1 MILQTEIVEQA
12 VDGERRERFVKE
24 VIAARDGTYPIGM
37 VRKRLAAA
45 EKPEPAAVT
54 PAAGLQ
60 AGARRGSSSPPP
72 AAAPCRA
79 AVLLIHGFGQNRY
92 TWHTSRRSFA
102 NFLAAEGFDV
112 FNLDLRGRGRS
123 RRFGALHDTIIDDYI
138 REDVPAAIRTVLRVS
153 GQRQVFLVG
162 HSMGGIISYAV
173 AGSTMRDE
181 VAGVVSF
188 GSPYRFGLGSR
199 FLAVVGPLLYAAR
212 LTGIFDRNPPL
223 PIRKLGRHMVKRRW
237 LWDNP
242 LIPIP
247 MRPWTPR
254 SMEPE
259 ILAENLSAAFEH
271 TRIAIALGLVGLG
284 SESALKSHDGL
295 NDYGLAFELADKPL
309 LVIAGTRDA
318 LAPPA
323 SVRPVYDQSRS
334 SDKTFREFPLGHID
348 MLLGRDAPHTVWPL
362 VRTWLTSRASKAE
375 DTQRALR
382 AGVS

>member
-12 VDGERRERFVKE
+12 VDGELRARFVKD
-24 VIAARDGTYPIGM
+24 VIAARDGTFPIGM
-37 VRKRLAAA
+37 VRKRRVATAA
-45 EKPEPAAVT
+45 PTPSNVT
-54 PAAGLQ
+54 PL
-60 AGARRGSSSPPP
+60 RRSSFPPEV
-72 AAAPCRA
+72 AAPCRA

-102 NFLAAEGFDV
+102 NFLALEGFDV

-123 RRFGALHDTIIDDYI
+123 RRFGALNDTIMDDYI
-138 REDVPAAIRTVLRVS
+138 REDVPAAVRTVLRLS
-153 GQRQVFLVG
+153 GKKQVFLLG

-173 AGSTMRDE
+173 AGSSMRDE

-199 FLAVVGPLLYAAR
+199 FLAVAGPLLYAAR
-212 LTGIFDRNPPL
+212 LTGIFDRNPPI
-223 PIRKLGRHMVKRRW
+223 PIRLLGRHMVKRSW

-247 MRPWTPR
+247 MRPWHPK
-254 SMEPE
+254 SMEKE

-295 NDYGLAFELADKPL
+295 ADYGLAFELADKPL

-323 SVRPVYDQSRS
+323 SVRPVYDRS
-334 SDKTFREFPLGHID
+334 HSVDKTFREFPLGHID
-348 MLLGRDAPHTVWPL
+348 MLLGRDAPYTVWPL
-362 VRTWLTSRASKAE
+362 VRTWLLARAEQSEAPHV
-375 DTQRALR
+375 A
-382 AGVS
+382 AMVH

>member
-12 VDGERRERFVKE
+12 IDGERRARFVKD
-24 VIAARDGTYPIGM
+24 VVAARDGTYPIGM
-37 VRKRLAAA
+37 VRKRLVAPSSLPAYD
-45 EKPEPAAVT
+45 EP
-54 PAAGLQ
+54 
-60 AGARRGSSSPPP
+60 RRSPSIPSEL
-72 AAAPCRA
+72 AAPTRA
-79 AVLLIHGFGQNRY
+79 AILLIHGFGQNRY

-123 RRFGALHDTIIDDYI
+123 RRFGALQDTILDDYI
-138 REDVPAAIRTVLRVS
+138 REDVPAAVRTVLRVS
-153 GQRQVFLVG
+153 NHSQVYLVG
-162 HSMGGIISYAV
+162 HSMGGIIAYAV

-199 FLAVVGPLLYAAR
+199 FLAFVGPLLYGAR
-212 LTGIFDRNPPL
+212 LTGIFDRNPPI
-223 PIRKLGRHMVKRRW
+223 PIRRLGAHMVKRSW

-242 LIPIP
+242 LVPIP
-247 MRPWTPR
+247 MRPWHPR

-271 TRIAIALGLVGLG
+271 TRVAIALGLVGLG

-334 SDKTFREFPLGHID
+334 SDKTYREFPLGHID
-348 MLLGRDAPHTVWPL
+348 MLLGRDAPQLVWPL
-362 VRTWLTSRASKAE
+362 AKTWLTSRAE
-375 DTQRALR
+375 RARIEEQAAAQLPT
-382 AGVS
+382 

>member
-12 VDGERRERFVKE
+12 IDGKRRGRFVKD
-24 VIAARDGTYPIGM
+24 VIASRDGTFPIGM
-37 VRKRLAAA
+37 VRKRIVA
-45 EKPEPAAVT
+45 PQP
-54 PAAGLQ
+54 
-60 AGARRGSSSPPP
+60 AGAANTNGAPRTGSVPVET
-72 AAAPCRA
+72 AAPSRA

-102 NFLAAEGFDV
+102 NFLAAEYFDV

-123 RRFGALHDTIIDDYI
+123 RRFGALQDTIIDDYI

-153 GQRQVFLVG
+153 GQQRVFLIG

-199 FLAVVGPLLYAAR
+199 FLAIAGPLLYAAR
-212 LTGIFDRNPPL
+212 LTGIFDRNPPI
-223 PIRKLGRHMVKRRW
+223 PIRLIGRHMSRHGW

-242 LIPIP
+242 LVWLPL
-247 MRPWTPR
+247 RPWHPK

-295 NDYGLAFELADKPL
+295 NDYGLAFELAEKPL

-323 SVRPVYDQSRS
+323 SVKPVYDRSRS
-334 SDKTFREFPLGHID
+334 YDKTFREFPLGHID
-348 MLLGRDAPHTVWPL
+348 LVLGRMAPHTVWPL
-362 VRTWLTSRASKAE
+362 VRTWLTARTEKVRARLPASISPV
-375 DTQRALR
+375 
-382 AGVS
+382 AG

>member
-24 VIAARDGTYPIGM
+24 VIAARDSTYPIGM
-37 VRKRLAAA
+37 VRKRLVARK
-45 EKPEPAAVT
+45 KPDESGGELEP
-54 PAAGLQ
+54 PEL
-60 AGARRGSSSPPP
+60 GSLPPES
-72 AAAPCRA
+72 AAPCKA

-102 NFLAAEGFDV
+102 NYLAAEGFDV

-138 REDVPAAIRTVLRVS
+138 REDVPSAIRSVLRVS
-153 GQRQVFLVG
+153 GEKQVFLVG
-162 HSMGGIISYAV
+162 HSMGGIIGYAV
-173 AGSTMRDE
+173 AGSTMREE
-181 VAGVVSF
+181 VAGVVTF

-199 FLAVVGPLLYAAR
+199 FLAAFGPLLYGAR
-212 LTGIFDRNPPL
+212 LTGIFDRNPPI
-223 PIRKLGRHMVKRRW
+223 PIRWIGGQMAKRRW
-237 LWDNP
+237 FWDNP

-247 MRPWTPR
+247 MRPWHPR

-259 ILAENLSAAFEH
+259 ILAENLAAAFEH
-271 TRIAIALGLVGLG
+271 TRVAIALGLVGLG

-309 LVIAGTRDA
+309 LVIAGSRDA

-323 SVRPVYDQSRS
+323 SVRPVYERSRS

-348 MLLGRDAPHTVWPL
+348 MLLGRDAPQSVWPL
-362 VRTWLTSRASKAE
+362 VRTWLSARAARNHPKTENA
-375 DTQRALR
+375 ALG
-382 AGVS
+382 ATGA

>member
-12 VDGERRERFVKE
+12 VDGERRERFVKD

-37 VRKRLAAA
+37 VRKRLLAAP
-45 EKPEPAAVT
+45 KPATVPPAGTAVAPT
-54 PAAGLQ
+54 
-60 AGARRGSSSPPP
+60 RGSTPPP
-72 AAAPCRA
+72 SAAPCRA

-123 RRFGALHDTIIDDYI
+123 RRFGALQDTIIDDYI

-153 GQRQVFLVG
+153 GQSQVFLVG

-212 LTGIFDRNPPL
+212 LTGIFDRNPPI
-223 PIRKLGRHMVKRRW
+223 PIRKLGAHMVKRSW

-242 LIPIP
+242 LVPIP

-271 TRIAIALGLVGLG
+271 TRVAIALGLVGLG

-362 VRTWLTSRASKAE
+362 VRTWLVARATRANE
-375 DTQRALR
+375 AQQALR
-382 AGVS
+382 AGVC

>member
-12 VDGERRERFVKE
+12 IDGKRRGRFVKD
-24 VIAARDGTYPIGM
+24 VIASRDGTFPIGM
-37 VRKRLAAA
+37 VRKRLVA
-45 EKPEPAAVT
+45 PQPT
-54 PAAGLQ
+54 PVVHGNGQ
-60 AGARRGSSSPPP
+60 GSVRSGSMPVET
-72 AAAPCRA
+72 AAPCRGA
-79 AVLLIHGFGQNRY
+79 LLLVHGFGQNRY
-92 TWHTSRRSFA
+92 TWHTSRRSFS

-153 GQRQVFLVG
+153 GQKQVFLIG

-199 FLAVVGPLLYAAR
+199 FLAIAGPVLYAAR
-212 LTGIFDRNPPL
+212 LTGIFDRNPPI
-223 PIRKLGRHMVKRRW
+223 PIRLIGRHMSRHGW

-242 LIPIP
+242 LVWLPL
-247 MRPWTPR
+247 RPWHPK

-309 LVIAGTRDA
+309 LVIAGSRDA

-323 SVRPVYDQSRS
+323 SVKPVYERSRS
-334 SDKTFREFPLGHID
+334 NDKTFREFPLGHID
-348 MLLGRDAPHTVWPL
+348 LVLGRVAPYTVWPL
-362 VRTWLTSRASKAE
+362 VRTWLTAR
-375 DTQRALR
+375 TQTVRHALPAVSSA
-382 AGVS
+382 AG

>member
-12 VDGERRERFVKE
+12 IDGKRRGRFVKD
-24 VIAARDGTYPIGM
+24 VIASRDGTFPIGM
-37 VRKRLAAA
+37 VRKRIVA
-45 EKPEPAAVT
+45 PQ
-54 PAAGLQ
+54 AAG
-60 AGARRGSSSPPP
+60 AANTNGAPRTGSIPVET
-72 AAAPCRA
+72 AAPSRG

-102 NFLAAEGFDV
+102 NFLAAEYFDV

-153 GQRQVFLVG
+153 GQQKVFLIG

-199 FLAVVGPLLYAAR
+199 FLAIAGPLLYAAR
-212 LTGIFDRNPPL
+212 LTGIFDRNPPI
-223 PIRKLGRHMVKRRW
+223 PIRLIGRHMSRHGW

-242 LIPIP
+242 LVWLPL
-247 MRPWTPR
+247 RPWHPK

-295 NDYGLAFELADKPL
+295 HDYGLAFELAEKPL

-323 SVRPVYDQSRS
+323 SVKPVYERSRS

-348 MLLGRDAPHTVWPL
+348 LVLGRMAPHTVWPL
-362 VRTWLTSRASKAE
+362 VRTWLTARTERIRARLPASLSPA
-375 DTQRALR
+375 
-382 AGVS
+382 VSS

>member
-12 VDGERRERFVKE
+12 IDGERKARFVKD

-37 VRKRLAAA
+37 VRKRLVA
-45 EKPEPAAVT
+45 PATSA
-54 PAAGLQ
+54 PAPDGTSP
-60 AGARRGSSSPPP
+60 RRNPSSPIEQ
-72 AAAPCRA
+72 AAPCRA
-79 AVLLIHGFGQNRY
+79 AILLIHGFGQNRY
-92 TWHTSRRSFA
+92 TWHTSRRSFP
-102 NFLAAEGFDV
+102 NYLAAEGFDV

-138 REDVPAAIRTVLRVS
+138 REDVPAAIRTVLRIS
-153 GQRQVFLVG
+153 GQRQVFLAG
-162 HSMGGIISYAV
+162 HSMGGIIAYAV

-181 VAGVVSF
+181 VAGVISF
-188 GSPYRFGLGSR
+188 GSPYRFGLGSK
-199 FLAVVGPLLYAAR
+199 FLAVVGPLLYGAR
-212 LTGIFDRNPPL
+212 LTGIFDRNPPI
-223 PIRKLGRHMVKRRW
+223 PIRMLGQHMVKRSW
-237 LWDNP
+237 LWDNA
-242 LIPIP
+242 LVPIP
-247 MRPWTPR
+247 MRPWHPK

-271 TRIAIALGLVGLG
+271 TRVAIALGLVGLG

-348 MLLGRDAPHTVWPL
+348 MVLGRDAPQSVWPL
-362 VRTWLTSRASKAE
+362 VRTWLTARAERVRQAE
-375 DTQRALR
+375 ALP
-382 AGVS
+382 AAVDAQ

>member
-12 VDGERRERFVKE
+12 IDGERRARFVKD
-24 VIAARDGTYPIGM
+24 VVAARDGTYPIGM
-37 VRKRLAAA
+37 VRKRLVAASA
-45 EKPEPAAVT
+45 LPDEGDT
-54 PAAGLQ
+54 PV
-60 AGARRGSSSPPP
+60 RRHPSYPHEV
-72 AAAPCRA
+72 AAPTRA
-79 AVLLIHGFGQNRY
+79 AVLLVHGFGQNRY

-102 NFLAAEGFDV
+102 NFLASEGFDV

-123 RRFGALHDTIIDDYI
+123 RRFGALQDTILDDYI
-138 REDVPAAIRTVLRVS
+138 REDVPAAVRTVLRISNHSKVY
-153 GQRQVFLVG
+153 LVG

-173 AGSTMRDE
+173 AVSTMRDE
-181 VAGVVSF
+181 VEGVVSF

-199 FLAVVGPLLYAAR
+199 FLAFVGPLLYGAR
-212 LTGIFDRNPPL
+212 LTGIFDRNPPI
-223 PIRKLGRHMVKRRW
+223 PIRRLGAHMVKRSW

-242 LIPIP
+242 LVPIP
-247 MRPWTPR
+247 MRPWHPR

-271 TRIAIALGLVGLG
+271 TRVAIALGLVGLG

-323 SVRPVYDQSRS
+323 SVRPVYDRSRS
-334 SDKTFREFPLGHID
+334 ADKTYREFPLGHID
-348 MLLGRDAPHTVWPL
+348 MLLGRDAPQLVWPL
-362 VRTWLTSRASKAE
+362 VKTWLVSRAE
-375 DTQRALR
+375 RAQIEEQAAAQLPT
-382 AGVS
+382 